1 MLKKSICFVITKEY
15 KIKIRARVG
24 MKKNTISYTLEIFL
38 NVILIAMIFFLRTQ
52 TILVFKF
59 GRHCLSKKDP

>member
-1 MLKKSICFVITKEY
+1 MLKKSICFVITKEN
-15 KIKIRARVG
+15 KIRARVG